1 MIERRVPCLWAYDG
15 LRRVCCWAFDVG
27 AFLALRFFFGS
38 WPEEIYASCPAL
50 LCSISLLVLN
60 PNLNGDYIHSPGA
73 IWRFWAPNGIFLRKK
88 TRGRSFRWRSISCDS
103 SCSCYVLFWIEALWC
118 VSDSKVAIYLFNFFL
133 IYGLV
138 WIHLIRLGFFV
149 GIWNWIRLLELVKI
163 SDFLDFE
170 RNLGAFPPSFQ
181 MKRSSSNLYSF
192 WNCNFFSFEKMV

>member
-1 MIERRVPCLWAYDG
+1 MLMGVWWLEEGMLLGVRCRCLSSSTFL
-15 LRRVCCWAFDVG
+15 LRQ
-27 AFLALRFFFGS
+27 LAGGDLCILPRS
-38 WPEEIYASCPAL
+38 AL

-192 WNCNFFSFEKMV
+192 WNCNFYSFEKMI